1 MENRSRLT
9 CQYRKYDGELCKRNV
24 SEGEDKCW
32 QHASSWRHK
41 WKSLTRNQ
49 TIAFM
54 GLVVSVLIGIGGLVA
69 TAWSVVHPAPTKEEI
84 AKEVVRN
91 LPPPKRKAEKE
102 PQGNLS
108 TEAKPT
114 IEGHRHPESPEST
127 PNSLERPNIYVGSD
141 IIVEVGP
148 SPEPNFAFET
158 RFILTNRNSK
168 EILDARYICATQKV
182 DMNAK
187 LPGLIVKLAPAPR
200 LSTGPIGTVP
210 SEDKHS
216 IYCDYVA
223 DLWANDLERPELN
236 LWIYYKYNEKDMKRG
251 FKFLA
256 IPSQDG
262 KHTFIWL
269 PRGAA
274 EEIQP

>member
-1 MENRSRLT
+1 LIVLFVT
-9 CQYRKYDGELCKRNV
+9 LVGGPLGLYFGF
-24 SEGEDKCW
+24 
-32 QHASSWRHK
+32 ASWLHS
-41 WKSLTRNQ
+41 
-49 TIAFM
+49 
-54 GLVVSVLIGIGGLVA
+54 
-69 TAWSVVHPAPTKEEI
+69 PPTKEEI

-91 LPPPKRKAEKE
+91 LPPPKREVEKE
-102 PQGNLS
+102 PQENLS
-108 TEAKPT
+108 TGAKPK
-114 IEGHRHPESPEST
+114 IEVHKHPESPEST
-127 PNSLERPNIYVGSD
+127 PNSSEGPSIHVGSD

-158 RFILTNRNSK
+158 RFILTNHNPK
-168 EILDARYICATQKV
+168 EILDARYICATQTV
-182 DMNAK
+182 DMSAK

-200 LSTGPIGTVP
+200 LSTGPIGTLP
-210 SEDKHS
+210 PEDKHS
-216 IYCDYVA
+216 VYCDYVA
-223 DLWANDLERPELN
+223 DLWANELERPELN

-262 KHTFIWL
+262 KHNFIWL